1 MRFLTLYLAY
11 NYKHLQ
17 KVNSWHTWNSFDTVY
32 FQYGNEYF
40 NFLFIMCL
48 SCTNLEHLRDTKV
61 DRVYIIVDFRLQ
73 KQVSQN
79 KIGAFGEL

>member
-1 MRFLTLYLAY
+1 
-11 NYKHLQ
+11 
-17 KVNSWHTWNSFDTVY
+17 
-32 FQYGNEYF
+32 
-40 NFLFIMCL
+40 MCL